1 MQLEV
6 TESAFLDQPAQ
17 AAKVLARLCGLGVR
31 IALDDFVQM
40 GQAIGLELVAEGV
53 EIQEHLRALI
63 AVRCG
68 SVQGYLLGRPM
79 PTNRVTAVLNQQ
91 LGKE

>member
-1 MQLEV
+1 M
-6 TESAFLDQPAQ
+6 
-17 AAKVLARLCGLGVR
+17 LARLCGLGVR

-40 GQAIGLELVAEGV
+40 GQAIGLELVEGV